1 MNAAKIQL
9 SEDEL
14 QLVQNADW
22 VLTKNKIIQ
31 KVYFL
36 FGNLSEEM
44 KKQLQLINLPSE
56 ILQTTP
62 KISRGESYKNLPYV
76 MLDYPRLFG
85 SENIFAIRTFFWWGN
100 YFSITFHLKGI
111 YKEMFIH
118 KIKTNISLLIK
129 NNFYICIHE
138 DEWQH
143 AIDDINN
150 YLPLALIN
158 ESDINKI
165 FAQQNFLK
173 FSAKINFDKWDETE
187 IILGKLFAVLLLL
200 IND

>member
-1 MNAAKIQL
+1 MNGAKIQL
-9 SEDEL
+9 SKEEL
-14 QLVQNADW
+14 QLVQNAEW

-31 KVYFL
+31 KVYVL

-44 KKQLQLINLPSE
+44 KNQLQTINLPIE

-62 KISRGESYKNLPYV
+62 KIARGEFYKNLPYV
-76 MLDYPRLFG
+76 MLDYPRLFNT
-85 SENIFAIRTFFWWGN
+85 ENIFAIRTFFWWGN
-100 YFSITFHLKGI
+100 YFSITIHLKGI
-111 YKEMFIH
+111 YKDMFIN

-129 NNFYICIHE
+129 NNFYICINK

-143 AIDDINN
+143 EVDDNNN
-150 YLPLALIN
+150 YLPLSLIN
-158 ESDINKI
+158 ENDINKI